1 RGCGRGVIV
10 ITIDDGWQIGVS
22 IIDHHNPLHPLHS
35 SPLLYGTQ
43 ESKLFYLDIRIPYE
57 IMIDDDFADQIAKDI
72 SLVALENHKA
82 IGKCNLRIDPT
93 MKRQKETTYQVV
105 IFKIDNKMF
114 GVTMEEFRDI
124 PNICLRIEDIALVA
138 LENHKAIGKCN
149 MRIDPTMKRQKK
161 TRYQVVLDALAIST
175 CYPAFIIM
183 AEVPVIY
190 MHQVWHTFSKHGSS
204 YRFKINN
211 KKFIMIVEE
220 FRDILNIY
228 LRIKGQEFLD
238 PPYKEEAISFN
249 RHLGHT
255 VRSSTS
261 LILQLITFHQP
272 WRTFASIINKYL
284 SSKDLDYQIE
294 NKDAKN
300 LDKMY
305 FPRFTKFIINHYLTR
320 NSSISWRNRMFI
332 HTTRDDPKLGILKF
346 VSKYEDIQVYSALIP
361 KEMTDADM
369 LESESF
375 KTYYAIPTAAEPI
388 NIKIKGSL
396 NQNHLKKL
404 QQESCENNNVKDD
417 DDDSD
422 ENVDN
427 DDEMIELDND
437 EEDINQDERIMTLEF
452 HEEKDEEDYDDLFKI
467 LM

>member
-1 RGCGRGVIV
+1 
-10 ITIDDGWQIGVS
+10 
-22 IIDHHNPLHPLHS
+22 
-35 SPLLYGTQ
+35 
-43 ESKLFYLDIRIPYE
+43 
-57 IMIDDDFADQIAKDI
+57 M
-72 SLVALENHKA
+72 
-82 IGKCNLRIDPT
+82 
-93 MKRQKETTYQVV
+93 
-105 IFKIDNKMF
+105 
-114 GVTMEEFRDI
+114 
-124 PNICLRIEDIALVA
+124 
-138 LENHKAIGKCN
+138 AIGKCN
-149 MRIDPTMKRQKK
+149 MRIDPTMKRQKE

-261 LILQLITFHQP
+261 PILQLITFHQP
-272 WRTFASIINKYL
+272 DVNFIDLIWE
-284 SSKDLDYQIE
+284 DLDYQIE

-300 LDKMY
+300 LDKM
-305 FPRFTKFIINHYLTR
+305 
-320 NSSISWRNRMFI
+320 MFI

-375 KTYYAIPTAAEPI
+375 KTYYAIPTATEPI
-388 NIKIKGSL
+388 NIKSKGSL

-404 QQESCENNNVKDD
+404 QQEKGTKVTSDDDHEEISDDNEGCDNNNVKDD

-422 ENVDN
+422 ENVDG
-427 DDEMIELDND
+427 DDEMTELDND

-452 HEEKDEEDYDDLFKI
+452 HEKKDEEDYDDLFKI